1 MAVDHTNTNYC
12 GKHQEFSNLYLFV
25 PKILPLLW
33 LQDNFLPA
41 DVARNRIYFL
51 ISDPA
56 ARSTLKSCTEGLKFT
71 KTRCH
76 KPCRKTFNTD
86 LMKTH
91 SVLLLLHCC
100 KDILNDEFC
109 VFYGR
114 INWSGFRLSSCP
126 APLAAFNHFQAS
138 QRCQDF
144 HGII

>member
-1 MAVDHTNTNYC
+1 MGNT
-12 GKHQEFSNLYLFV
+12 KSFPIFTFFV

-138 QRCQDF
+138 QRCQDS